1 MIMNTALLNSEVQE
15 FINDN
20 LNEDIN
26 KILLKKSPFAEVTTK
41 DLAIQ
46 IDGKRRCQKKL
57 PLWFKTEGVYYPPK
71 LNLEQT
77 SSQSTA
83 EYKSRLAN
91 GASLADLTGGF
102 GVDSFYFSK
111 RVEQVYHV
119 EQNAGLS
126 DIAAHNSRVLS
137 AQNIQFIKGDSL
149 EYLRQTHQIFDTIY
163 VDPARRVQTK
173 KVFLLKDTEPDV
185 VSNLP
190 LLLSKASRIIIKTS
204 PLFDIQSGLN
214 ELTNVSEVHVISVK
228 NECKELLWVIDKN
241 FKGEARIIASAL
253 QDHQQANHN
262 TFSFLLSEE
271 KDLVSLAASNPGNI
285 LYEPD
290 VALLKAGCFKLIASR
305 YNLTKLH
312 VHTHLYSSDQVDLS
326 FMGKLYRINN
336 TLSYGEF
343 AKLKQVRKANVISRN
358 FPYSPEEIKK
368 KHRISDGGEVFLFFC
383 TAADSRLLV
392 IEAKRIS

>member
-1 MIMNTALLNSEVQE
+1 MNTALLNSEVQE

>member
-1 MIMNTALLNSEVQE
+1 MNTALLNSEVQE

-41 DLAIQ
+41 DLATQ

-77 SSQSTA
+77 SSESTA
-83 EYKSRLAN
+83 KYKSRLAN
-91 GASLADLTGGF
+91 GGSLADLTGGF

-126 DIAAHNSRVLS
+126 DIAAHNSRILS

-149 EYLRQTHQIFDTIY
+149 EYLRQTDQIFDTIY
-163 VDPARRVQTK
+163 VDPARRVQSK

-253 QDHQQANHN
+253 QDHQLANHN

-271 KDLVSLAASNPGNI
+271 KDLVSLVASNPGNI

-326 FMGKLYRINN
+326 FMGKVYRINN

-368 KHRISDGGEVFLFFC
+368 KHRISDGGDVFLFFC

-392 IEAKRIS
+392 IEAERIP